1 MKKNCNLHGV
11 IVPVHTPFNDDLSID
26 FGGLLDD
33 VRKLCDDGVHGLMI
47 LGSNGEFGNLAIEER
62 KKIAEMVIAEVGSR
76 IPIVVHVGSSKM
88 SDVQDLAGHAQKT
101 GASAVMCLPP
111 YLLNPNQ
118 EDIYQYFTTIAKKL
132 NIDMVLYNNPG
143 PTNIMIDPL
152 TIARLAKVEQ
162 INYLK
167 DSGRNLR
174 HTSDIIQA
182 VDDSMVV
189 LSGEADLF
197 LPILALG
204 GKGGIVVPSLV
215 APIKTIEMYE
225 AAVKGDMEQARKV
238 HYQLMELLHVLVSEG
253 RYRSAVKAALNIQGR
268 AGGRTRPPISDISE
282 TCKRRL
288 RQVLKKIGVL

>member
-62 KKIAEMVIAEVGSR
+62 KKIAEMVTAEVGSR
-76 IPIVVHVGSSKM
+76 IPIVIHVGSSKM
-88 SDVQDLAGHAQKT
+88 SDVQDLAEHAQET
-101 GASAVMCLPP
+101 GAPAVMCLPP

-118 EDIYQYFTTIAKKL
+118 EDIYQYFTAIAKGL
-132 NIDMVLYNNPG
+132 DVDMVLYNNPG
-143 PTNIMIDPL
+143 PTNIMIDPS
-152 TIARLAKVEQ
+152 TIARLAKIER

-174 HTSDIIQA
+174 HTSDILQS
-182 VDDSMVV
+182 VGESMVV

-215 APIKTIEMYE
+215 APAKTIEMYE
-225 AAVKGDMEQARKV
+225 AMVNGDTNGARTA
-238 HYQLMELLHVLVSEG
+238 HYQLMELIHVLVSEG
-253 RYRSAVKAALNIQGR
+253 KYRAAVKAALNLQGR
-268 AGGRTRPPISDISE
+268 AGGRTRPPLSDISE
-282 TCKRRL
+282 NCKNRL
-288 RQVLKKIGVL
+288 REVLGKIGLL